1 MAKCTRD
8 QPTESSTLHFLCR
21 DSKDRKHLDDNLND
35 HVAHSPSRRDAG
47 VYLKTAEEMFNA
59 IKDVEK
65 PVFAIARIFC
75 RLGPV
80 SK

>member
-1 MAKCTRD
+1 MAKYTRD

-21 DSKDRKHLDDNLND
+21 DPKDRKHLDANLND

-47 VYLKTAEEMFNA
+47 VYLKSAEETFNA
-59 IKDVEK
+59 DKDVDK
-65 PVFAIARIFC
+65 IVFASARIFS
-75 RLGPV
+75 RLCSV